1 MALAELTIENLR
13 CIEKAEL
20 SFGPGTHLVFGANG
34 AGKTTV
40 LEAAYLLGRGRS
52 FRTRLNERLIR
63 HGAPLARV
71 VGRADTED
79 RQHRLGIEIRRP
91 SHDRAGTTGRMDG
104 ADVRSFADL
113 ALAFP
118 VQVIDPDAH
127 KLIED
132 SPARRR
138 RWLDWAV
145 FHVEPGFAGSWSRY
159 QRALSQR
166 NAALR
171 TRQSEVAI
179 WDPELAR
186 EGEVMTAARER
197 VMIALQPFWAAAA
210 AELTGL
216 DIALEFQP
224 GWDRATPLSD
234 ALAATATRDRDRR
247 TTTTGP
253 HRADVG
259 LKIRGR
265 VAREVLSRGQQK
277 LAAVALNLSQ
287 LEFLQREH
295 GLRPSLLLDDPSAEL
310 DRERLARV
318 IARVEALQTQL
329 IVTALDRD
337 TALFGSPDSVFHVEQ
352 GRVIR
357 V

>member
-1 MALAELTIENLR
+1 MSLAELTIENLR

-20 SFGPGTHLVFGANG
+20 TLGPGTHLVFGANG

-40 LEAAYLLGRGRS
+40 LEAVYLLGRGRS

-63 HGAPLARV
+63 HGSPYARAI
-71 VGRADTED
+71 GRVDAES
-79 RQHRLGIEIRRP
+79 REHRLGVEIKRGNETKG
-91 SHDRAGTTGRMDG
+91 GTIGRLDG

-118 VQVIDPDAH
+118 VQVMDPDAH
-127 KLIED
+127 KLIEE
-132 SPARRR
+132 SSARRR

-145 FHVEPGFAGSWSRY
+145 FHVEHGFAASWARY
-159 QRALSQR
+159 QRALLQR
-166 NAALR
+166 NAALK
-171 TRQSEVAI
+171 TRQGEVSV
-179 WDPELAR
+179 WDPELVK
-186 EGEVMTAARER
+186 EGEWMTAARER
-197 VMIALQPFWAAAA
+197 VVATLQPYWTEAA

-216 DIALEFQP
+216 DISLEFQP
-224 GWDRATPLSD
+224 GWDRSVGLGD
-234 ALAATATRDRDRR
+234 ALLATASRDRDRR
-247 TTTTGP
+247 STTVGP
-253 HRADVG
+253 HRADLS

-287 LEFLQREH
+287 LEYLKREQ
-295 GLRPSLLLDDPSAEL
+295 GLRSTLLLDDPSAEL
-310 DRERLARV
+310 DRDRLARF
-318 IARVEALQTQL
+318 IARVRALETQV

-337 TALFGSPDSVFHVEQ
+337 TPLFGVPDSVFHVEQ
-352 GRVIR
+352 GRVVR